1 MRGLH
6 LAGLGHEHL
15 AAHAQVHLQQE
26 VLAEIQPQ
34 KFSAAFHGGDG
45 GVTKKRNK
53 NFRVPGADGARV
65 TNLDVGKAAA
75 DQVFFEATAD
85 DLNLGELRHVR

>member
-6 LAGLGHEHL
+6 LAGVGHKHL

-26 VLAEIQPQ
+26 ILAEIQPQ
-34 KFSAAFHGGDG
+34 KFSAAFDGGDG

-53 NFRVPGADGARV
+53 RIRVAGADGARV
-65 TNLDVGKAAA
+65 TDLDVGKTTADEVLFEAAA
-75 DQVFFEATAD
+75 DN
-85 DLNLGELRHVR
+85 LNLG

>member
-1 MRGLH
+1 MRGLY
-6 LAGLGHEHL
+6 LAGFGNEHL

-34 KFSAAFHGGDG
+34 EFSAAFNCGDG
-45 GVTKKRNK
+45 GVTKRRNK
-53 NFRVPGADGARV
+53 HLRFPRADGARV
-65 TNLDVGKAAA
+65 TDLNVGKAAA
-75 DQVFFEATAD
+75 DQVFFEAAAD

>member
-15 AAHAQVHLQQE
+15 TTHAQVHLQQE

-53 NFRVPGADGARV
+53 NFRIPGADGAWV
-65 TNLDVGKAAA
+65 TDLDVGKTTA
-75 DQVFFEATAD
+75 DQVFFEAAAD
-85 DLNLGELRHVR
+85 DLNLGELRHIR

>member
-15 AAHAQVHLQQE
+15 ATHPQVHLQQE
-26 VLAEIQPQ
+26 ILAEIQPQ
-34 KFSAAFHGGDG
+34 KFSAAFNGGDC
-45 GVTKKRNK
+45 GVTKKRN
-53 NFRVPGADGARV
+53 NHFRLPGADGARV
-65 TNLDVGKAAA
+65 TDLDVGKAAA
-75 DQVFFEATAD
+75 DQVFFEAAAN

>member
-26 VLAEIQPQ
+26 VLAKIQPQ
-34 KFSAAFHGGDG
+34 KLSAAFDGGDG

-53 NFRVPGADGARV
+53 RIRVAGANGARV
-65 TNLDVGKAAA
+65 TDLEVGKAAA
-75 DQVFFEATAD
+75 DQVFFEAAAD
-85 DLNLGELRHVR
+85 DLNLGEFRHAL

>member
-26 VLAEIQPQ
+26 VLAKIQPQ
-34 KFSAAFHGGDG
+34 KFSAAFDGGDG

-53 NFRVPGADGARV
+53 HIRVAGANGARV
-65 TNLDVGKAAA
+65 TDLDVGKATV
-75 DQVFFEATAD
+75 DEVLFEAAAD
-85 DLNLGELRHVR
+85 DLNLG